1 MTPDQTL
8 NAQTFVASA
17 QQVDAA
23 VLTGP
28 AIASRLRAGDLTS
41 IFGLLPNP
49 DPVLKAMGADM
60 RVYRSLLADPRV
72 KSARKRRWSAVL
84 SMEHG
89 LAREAST
96 ATPARV
102 RKACE
107 ALLARLDLQRIV
119 RQLTDGAMY
128 GFRVAEIMW
137 APMDGLIQ
145 PADLVAKPG
154 EWFGFDPET
163 AALKFRPR
171 GSLQGELVPA
181 RKFIVVGSMRSW
193 ENPYGEPDLASVFWP
208 VTFKRGGLKFWVQ
221 FVEKYGMP
229 WAVGKLPR
237 TSTQEEHDA
246 LADKLSAMVRDAI
259 ATVPDDASVELLSIS
274 GSANSDMHERMLNWC
289 NAEISVALLGNNQ
302 SVEAN
307 SNRAS
312 ATAAQSVEAALR
324 DDDAAMVAAGINELL
339 AHFVAVNWPGAT
351 PPVFAFWQ
359 TEEIDETLAK
369 RDETLRKAG
378 ATFTTQYFLR
388 AYKLQPGDLADA
400 APPGGVPGA
409 PGAAPGAP
417 GAAAGADATLASFAE
432 GAAADVPADQAAI
445 DAAIARLPA
454 DEIQAAMAKLLA
466 PALAAIQ
473 DAATPEQVQQAL
485 AEAWPD
491 MDASALETLM
501 EQAYFVADVVGRD
514 SAVGSEQ

>member
-1 MTPDQTL
+1 
-8 NAQTFVASA
+8 
-17 QQVDAA
+17 
-23 VLTGP
+23 
-28 AIASRLRAGDLTS
+28 
-41 IFGLLPNP
+41 
-49 DPVLKAMGADM
+49 
-60 RVYRSLLADPRV
+60 
-72 KSARKRRWSAVL
+72 
-84 SMEHG
+84 
-89 LAREAST
+89 
-96 ATPARV
+96 
-102 RKACE
+102 
-107 ALLARLDLQRIV
+107 
-119 RQLTDGAMY
+119 
-128 GFRVAEIMW
+128 
-137 APMDGLIQ
+137 
-145 PADLVAKPG
+145 
-154 EWFGFDPET
+154 
-163 AALKFRPR
+163 
-171 GSLQGELVPA
+171 
-181 RKFIVVGSMRSW
+181 
-193 ENPYGEPDLASVFWP
+193 
-208 VTFKRGGLKFWVQ
+208 
-221 FVEKYGMP
+221 
-229 WAVGKLPR
+229 VGKLPR

-473 DAATPEQVQQAL
+473 DAATPEQEQQAL